1 MTHVSVDRR
10 QFFGTF
16 AASAGAA
23 LTLAAAG
30 QASADG
36 HSGSADACTTMTLD
50 LQKNITPDQAIAM
63 LQEGN
68 ERFINGEMVN
78 CDLMAQVKATGEGQ
92 APFAAVVGCIDSR
105 VPPEMVFDQQIG
117 DIFAARVAGNF
128 INTDIIGSLEFATAV
143 AGSKAIVILAHSA
156 CGAVK
161 GAVDEV
167 KLRNL
172 TAMLENIQPAIDQT
186 PLNGE
191 KSSSNAA
198 YVEAVADNNAKLTVE
213 NLLARSEVIKGLV
226 DSGDLKV
233 VAAKHDVKT
242 GKVTFFS

>member
-1 MTHVSVDRR
+1 MTS
-10 QFFGTF
+10 
-16 AASAGAA
+16 
-23 LTLAAAG
+23 
-30 QASADG
+30 
-36 HSGSADACTTMTLD
+36 D
-50 LQKNITPDQAIAM
+50 LQKDISPDQAIAM

-78 CDLMAQVKATGEGQ
+78 CDLMAQVKATGSGQ
-92 APFAAVVGCIDSR
+92 APFAAIVGCIDSR

-128 INTDIIGSLEFATAV
+128 VNTDIIGSLEFATAV
-143 AGSKAIVILAHSA
+143 AGSKAIVILAHSS

-161 GAVDEV
+161 GAVHEV
-167 KLRNL
+167 KLGNL

-186 PLNGE
+186 PLTGE
-191 KSSSNAA
+191 KSSSNAD
-198 YVEAVADNNAKLTVE
+198 YVEAVADKNAELTVE

-242 GKVTFFS
+242 GKVTFFG